1 MTEVQAGAVLTAAQM
16 RGIESAAMARGA
28 VTGLAL
34 MERAGAGVVAA
45 ILEQWPEMRAAGLR
59 AVVLCG
65 AGNNGGDGY
74 VIARLLAK
82 AGWQVRLCALGAP
95 ATPDAEAM
103 RALWSGEVCQPSD
116 MDWDHF
122 RTSALVVD
130 AMFGTGLA
138 RDIAP
143 GVWGLLE
150 MAKASGCRL
159 VAVDILSGIC
169 ADTGRVRAEGGY
181 LDAPA
186 DLTVTFQCPKLG
198 HYLGEG
204 GQRAGRLVVVPLGLE
219 AELAELMR
227 ADGAA
232 VVELSHVTPAG
243 LGKGAGHKFSH
254 GHAVI
259 VSGGHGRAGAARL
272 AARGAL
278 RIGAGL
284 VTVASPAEAMAESA
298 ARLDAVMLRQIV
310 EAGDLAEMLADG
322 RIGALCLGP
331 GMGLGERQADLVA
344 VALGLESRGGTPTYG
359 GGAGVGVVRESGWNP
374 DLRALGSRYTVLDAD
389 ALTLLARGADLFAA
403 LHRGCVLTPHAGE
416 FARLFP
422 DLAARMQADPGFS
435 KVDATR
441 AASARTGAVVLF
453 KGADT
458 VIAAPDGR
466 VDLSAALY
474 DRAAPWLATAGS
486 GDVLAGFITGL
497 LARGWPPFEAASTAA
512 WLHVEAA
519 RNFGPGLIAEDL
531 PEELP
536 KVLRA
541 MGV

>member
-34 MERAGAGVVAA
+34 MERAGNGVVTA

-59 AVVLCG
+59 AIVLCG

-74 VIARLLAK
+74 VIARLLAE
-82 AGWQVRLCALGAP
+82 AGWQVQVCALGTP
-95 ATPDAEAM
+95 ATPDAQVM
-103 RALWSGEVCQPSD
+103 RARWVGEVGQPSD
-116 MDWDHF
+116 LTWDDF
-122 RTSALVVD
+122 RASALVVD

-138 RDIAP
+138 RDIAA

-181 LDAPA
+181 LDWPA

-219 AELAELMR
+219 AELADLMR
-227 ADGAA
+227 AEDAA

-284 VTVASPAEAMAESA
+284 VTLASPAAAMAENA
-298 ARLDAVMLRQIV
+298 ARLDAVMLRQV
-310 EAGDLAEMLADG
+310 EDAGDLAEMLEDG
-322 RIGALCLGP
+322 RIGAICLGP
-331 GMGLGERQADLVA
+331 GMGLGSRQAELVA
-344 VALGLESRGGTPTYG
+344 VALGGGIR
-359 GGAGVGVVRESGWNP
+359 GGAGVGVEPRPTE
-374 DLRALGSRYTVLDAD
+374 ALARRYTVLDAD
-389 ALTLLARGADLFAA
+389 ALTLLAREPDLFGA
-403 LHRGCVLTPHAGE
+403 LHCACVLTPHAGE

-422 DLAARMQADPGFS
+422 DLAARMQDDPAFS
-435 KVDATR
+435 KVDAAR
-441 AASARTGAVVLF
+441 AAAARTGAVVLF

-466 VDLSAALY
+466 VDLSAALH
-474 DRAAPWLATAGS
+474 DRASPWLATAGS

-497 LARGWPPFEAASTAA
+497 LARGWPPFDAASTAA

-519 RNFGPGLIAEDL
+519 RSFGPGLIAEDL